1 MRGASMRTELAT
13 DGGESRTRKYPWARQ
28 ARAAKGKPGEGVGG
42 GQPGQ
47 TADQVYSFEEI
58 ARSCPSGPKPEI

>member
-28 ARAAKGKPGEGVGG
+28 GSRPKENRARASEVDSPARLLTKSILLRKSREASLGG
-42 GQPGQ
+42 
-47 TADQVYSFEEI
+47 
-58 ARSCPSGPKPEI
+58 